1 MAGFEADDPPKSS
14 AMKSDLDEF
23 DLGGSLEPL
32 VGKRSM
38 PSSTKEDLLVFE
50 CFFSLLSSDLLF
62 VGSVDLVLD
71 GPSSGRMS
79 AKGSSKSESIENW
92 TFRVDPKLD

>member
-14 AMKSDLDEF
+14 AMKSDLDEI

-38 PSSTKEDLLVFE
+38 PSSTKEDRVFGN
-50 CFFSLLSSDLLF
+50 FFSLLSSDLPF
-62 VGSVDLVLD
+62 VGSIDLGLD